1 MSRQPPF
8 PPFAAVI
15 WDVDGVL
22 LDSEPLHFHALLEVC
37 RRHGVSVSDH
47 ENESMLGWS
56 LPEVWEMLSS
66 RHRFGVSREAW
77 LLEIVDQYLARVDG
91 SLTRPRVCRTIAE
104 IERRG
109 LPQGCVST
117 AERRIV
123 LANLRAVG
131 LLDLLRC
138 RIAREDV
145 AATKPDPAPYLLAAE
160 RLGVD
165 ARQGLAIEDTP
176 VGIAAAKAAGLFAVA
191 WPNEM
196 TAGLDFSAADL
207 RISSLDELPWPRID
221 SRLDSCRGAAPAME
235 AA

>member
-8 PPFAAVI
+8 AAVV

-22 LDSEPLHFHALLEVC
+22 LDSEPLHFRALLEVC
-37 RRHGVSVSDH
+37 RRHGVSVSDR
-47 ENESMLGWS
+47 ENEGMLGWS
-56 LPEVWEMLSS
+56 LPEVWELLSG
-66 RHRFGVSREAW
+66 RHRFFVSREAW
-77 LLEIVDQYLARVDG
+77 LREIVDEYVARVDG
-91 SLTRPRVCRTIAE
+91 SLTRPRARETIAE

-131 LLDLLRC
+131 VLDLLRC

-165 ARQGLAIEDTP
+165 PRKCLAIEDTP

-191 WPNEM
+191 WPNAM
-196 TAGLDFSAADL
+196 TAGLDFSPADL

-221 SRLDSCRGAAPAME
+221 SRLDSCHRPVLTQE